1 MTLHIVSL
9 LPALF
14 NTNGD
19 AENAHVLATR
29 ARWAGID
36 AEVHEIND
44 VSQLPERV
52 DAVVIGSGSDSDLDG
67 ARAALLPAID
77 RIRAWATERVALLAI
92 GTGWELLSWGLE
104 RDNGQIVEGLGIFA
118 GRAVR
123 APERVVGEL
132 VVQSPWGEL
141 VGFEN
146 HARDYVGAEKSSI
159 GSVLFGSGNGI
170 VQPSGRRHEG
180 VLMGTAIGTHLHGPI
195 CAKNPAFADAFLVNA
210 AAHAGETYVRSE
222 RADEVDRWAKTAT
235 ARIVD
240 GLDPQRSK

>member
-9 LPALF
+9 IPALL

-19 AENAHVLATR
+19 AENANVLAAR
-29 ARWAGID
+29 ARWAGIET
-36 AEVHEIND
+36 EVFEIND
-44 VSQLPERV
+44 VSHLPDRV
-52 DAVVIGSGSDSDLDG
+52 DAVVIGSGSDSDLDA

-92 GTGWELLSWGLE
+92 GSGWELLSWGLE
-104 RDNGQIVEGLGIFA
+104 RDNGQVVEGFGVFA

-123 APERVVGEL
+123 APERVVGDL

-159 GSVLFGSGNGI
+159 GAVVHGSGNGI

-180 VLMGTAIGTHLHGPI
+180 VVMGTAVGTHMHGPI
-195 CAKNPAFADAFLVNA
+195 CAKNPAFADAMLENA
-210 AAHAGETYVRSE
+210 AKHAGLSYERSTH
-222 RADEVDRWAKTAT
+222 ADEVDRWAAAAT
-235 ARIVD
+235 ARIVES
-240 GLDPQRSK
+240 LDPQRAR